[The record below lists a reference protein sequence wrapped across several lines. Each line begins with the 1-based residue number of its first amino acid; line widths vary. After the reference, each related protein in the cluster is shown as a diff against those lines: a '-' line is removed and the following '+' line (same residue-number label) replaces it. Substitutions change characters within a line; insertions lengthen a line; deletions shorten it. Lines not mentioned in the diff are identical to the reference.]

1 MTEEKNIQSRAR
13 AGSVAG
19 LVGMGCN
26 LLLFGVKLAVGTA
39 AHSIA
44 VTADAFNNLSDAGS
58 SLVTMVG
65 FKMSGKPADREHPFG
80 HGRIEY
86 ISGLIVSFVILL
98 VGFELLTSS
107 IGKIIHPEA
116 LQGGAATVAVL
127 LGSIA
132 VKLGMGLYYRR
143 VGKRIGSAALMAAMT
158 DSVSDM
164 IATAAVGV
172 SVLVHLLLHVNIDG
186 IIGTLVAI
194 LILIAGVKSVS
205 ATLSPLLGQAPD
217 PALVQKIRDMVL
229 SSDGIL
235 GVHDLLVH
243 NYGPNRYLASLHA
256 EVPADADILAS
267 HDRIDRI
274 EREIEERLGVRT
286 VIHMDP
292 VQTDSPRVAEL
303 HRLTAEVLHTI
314 DPQLTFHDFRIV
326 DGPSHTNLI
335 FDVLVPHHYAMD
347 ASALTE
353 CIESELKK
361 RDRRLYAVVTV
372 DTCYTGEM

>member
-1 MTEEKNIQSRAR
+1 MSEASNIKSRAR
-13 AGSVAG
+13 AGAVAG

-26 LLLFGVKLAVGTA
+26 LLLFGAKLAVGAA

-44 VTADAFNNLSDAGS
+44 VTADAFNNLADAGS

-107 IGKIIHPEA
+107 VGKIFHPEA
-116 LQGGAATVAVL
+116 LQSSAATVAVL

-164 IATAAVGV
+164 AATAAVVV

-194 LILIAGVKSVS
+194 LILIAGVKSAS
-205 ATLSPLLGQAPD
+205 ETLSPLLGQAPD

-243 NYGPNRYLASLHA
+243 NYGPDRYIASLHA
-256 EVPADADILAS
+256 EVPAEADILES

-274 EREIEERLGVRT
+274 EREIEAQLGVRT

-292 VQTDSPRVAEL
+292 VQTDSPRVTEL
-303 HRLTAEVLHTI
+303 HQLTAEVLRTI

-326 DGPSHTNLI
+326 DGSSHTNLI

>member
-1 MTEEKNIQSRAR
+1 MSEASNIKSRAR
-13 AGSVAG
+13 AGAVAG

-26 LLLFGVKLAVGTA
+26 LLLFGAKLAVGAA

-107 IGKIIHPEA
+107 VGKIFHPEA
-116 LQGGAATVAVL
+116 LQSSAATVAVL

-164 IATAAVGV
+164 AATAAVVV

-194 LILIAGVKSVS
+194 LILIAGVKSAS
-205 ATLSPLLGQAPD
+205 ETLSPLLGQAPD

-243 NYGPNRYLASLHA
+243 NYGPDRYIASLHA
-256 EVPADADILAS
+256 EVPAEADILES

-274 EREIEERLGVRT
+274 EREIEAQLGVRT

-292 VQTDSPRVAEL
+292 VQTDSPRVTEL
-303 HRLTAEVLHTI
+303 HQLTAEVLRTI

-326 DGPSHTNLI
+326 DGSSHTNLI